1 MTVDREYRNRITQ
14 QIPEGLLFGCAI
26 LLVVVLVSFP
36 FAAWVTYLR
45 YGTPGVAASAIAAFV
60 CGSAAIM
67 ALVFTIVTRN
77 TPNAVAGL
85 FFSIFLRTFIPL
97 LAALILSNSSES
109 LAEAGIFG
117 QIVVF
122 YLLLLPVETVLAVRL
137 MNRMTKGARVS

>member
-1 MTVDREYRNRITQ
+1 MTVDREHQSKTTR

-26 LLVVVLVSFP
+26 LIVVVLVSFP
-36 FAAWVTYLR
+36 FAGWVTYLR
-45 YGTPGVAASAIAAFV
+45 YGMPGVAASAVAAIV
-60 CGSAAIM
+60 CGVAAIM

-85 FFSIFLRTFIPL
+85 FFSIFLRTCVPL
-97 LAALILSNSSES
+97 LAALILSSSGGF
-109 LAEAGIFG
+109 LAEGGIFG

-137 MNRMTKGARVS
+137 MNRKTEEAKVS

>member
-1 MTVDREYRNRITQ
+1 MTVDREHPNKTTQ
-14 QIPEGLLFGCAI
+14 QIPEGLIFGCAI
-26 LLVVVLVSFP
+26 LLAVVLVSFP
-36 FAAWVTYLR
+36 IVGWVTYLR
-45 YGTPGVAASAIAAFV
+45 YGMPGVAASAVAAFV

-85 FFSIFLRTFIPL
+85 FFSIFLRTCVPL
-97 LAALILSNSSES
+97 LAALILSNSGGPLS
-109 LAEAGIFG
+109 AGGVFG

-137 MNRMTKGARVS
+137 MNRMTKGAKVS

>member
-1 MTVDREYRNRITQ
+1 MTVDREHQNETTQ
-14 QIPEGLLFGCAI
+14 QMPEGLISGCAI
-26 LLVVVLVSFP
+26 LFAVVLVSFP
-36 FAAWVTYLR
+36 FAGWVSYLR
-45 YGTPGVAASAIAAFV
+45 YGMPGVAASAVAAFV

-85 FFSIFLRTFIPL
+85 FFSIFLRTCVPL
-97 LAALILSNSSES
+97 LAALILSNSAGLLS
-109 LAEAGIFG
+109 AGGIFG

-137 MNRMTKGARVS
+137 MNRMTKGAKVS

>member
-1 MTVDREYRNRITQ
+1 MTVGREHQNETTQ
-14 QIPEGLLFGCAI
+14 QLPEGLKLGCAI
-26 LLVVVLVSFP
+26 LLVVVIVSFP
-36 FAAWVTYLR
+36 FVGWVSYLR
-45 YGTPGVAASAIAAFV
+45 YGMPGVAASAVAACV

-85 FFSIFLRTFIPL
+85 FFSIFLRTCVPL
-97 LAALILSNSSES
+97 LAAVILSNSGGF
-109 LAEAGIFG
+109 LAESGIFG

-137 MNRMTKGARVS
+137 MNRNTEGAKVS

>member
-1 MTVDREYRNRITQ
+1 MTVGRVHQNKTTW

-26 LLVVVLVSFP
+26 LIAVVLVSFP

-45 YGTPGVAASAIAAFV
+45 YGMTGVVASAIAACV
-60 CGSAAIM
+60 CGSAAIL

-85 FFSIFLRTFIPL
+85 FFSIFLRTCIPL
-97 LAALILSNSSES
+97 LAALILSNSSAS

-137 MNRMTKGARVS
+137 MNRMTKGAKVS